1 MGLSVNANISALVA
15 LQNLNATN
23 RALDTSQNRVNTG
36 LKVAGAKDNSSVYA
50 IAQNARS
57 DVGALNAVKQSVQR
71 AVSIV
76 DVSIAAGESV
86 SNLLVEMKQKALAA
100 ADSSLDPTSRQALDG
115 DFQALLQQIQT
126 VVGNATF
133 DGINLLD
140 GSSAGGLTVLADA
153 DATNNITVQD
163 EDLSVGGAIIT
174 LPPGSDL
181 LSPANS
187 SAALGALDTSIQN
200 VNAALARLGSAGK
213 KLEQHLTFVGKF
225 QDALNGAIG
234 NMVDADLAAES
245 ASLQALQVKQQLGI
259 QALSIANARPQLVLT
274 LLRG

>member
-100 ADSSLDPTSRQALDG
+100 DDSSLDPTSRQALDG

-140 GSSAGGLTVLADA
+140 GSSAGGFTVLADA

-163 EDLSVGGAIIT
+163 EDLSVGGAILT

-181 LSPANS
+181 LSPANA